1 MKKMMTLAALMSFGA
16 AAAVA
21 PANAQKTTV
30 KVVKVPFAFVAGNQL
45 LPAGTY
51 KIETLT
57 KSKPAADTVEVM
69 ALRGTDVHGYAS
81 FVTMLG
87 AGESESPKMTFKRTG
102 DSAILMEV
110 QSAGRRF
117 VLPKSRYDATTEA
130 QVHFEVIPADEIA
143 SVASDKI

>member
-1 MKKMMTLAALMSFGA
+1 
-16 AAAVA
+16 
-21 PANAQKTTV
+21 
-30 KVVKVPFAFVAGNQL
+30 
-45 LPAGTY
+45 
-51 KIETLT
+51 
-57 KSKPAADTVEVM
+57 
-69 ALRGTDVHGYAS
+69 
-81 FVTMLG
+81 
-87 AGESESPKMTFKRTG
+87 MTFKRAG